1 MLILYGNANAWL
13 CWCPG
18 RCGCILSLL
27 PGDDSCMTAGHRETH
42 RAMLGEEGCY
52 KVSPSH
58 THKQDTITDT
68 QCGCPFVWFIGDVVA
83 NVASVS
89 LRGSGRLQIF
99 PSQQEVQIW
108 KKVRKQRV
116 SRARLSQK
124 EAGHQKERYTSW
136 QMRSL
141 FYKSNGAW
149 HSGGARTAS
158 HLEATCSIHMKNFS
172 LHFRE
177 PMLRFWHLI
186 CPNC

>member
-1 MLILYGNANAWL
+1 MLILYGNENAWL

-18 RCGCILSLL
+18 RCGCILSRL

-42 RAMLGEEGCY
+42 RAMLGGEGCY

-116 SRARLSQK
+116 SWGQVVS
-124 EAGHQKERYTSW
+124 EG
-136 QMRSL
+136 
-141 FYKSNGAW
+141 
-149 HSGGARTAS
+149 GGASEGIVYLLANEKSVLQKQRCLTFRRGKNSIPSRSNVLHPHEKFQPTFQGTYVTFLAS
-158 HLEATCSIHMKNFS
+158 HL
-172 LHFRE
+172 
-177 PMLRFWHLI
+177 P
-186 CPNC
+186 